1 MSKGFKMV
9 GGDAVVNRTIEMV
22 RDDELLRQ
30 TVELVIGTNQGEWSY
45 DLFEGIDR
53 SVVLCK
59 NYDEDEIR
67 TTIEEA
73 VRKIDDTL
81 TLTDFSLK
89 VDARRHATIS
99 FKLLKSDGEELGVTY
114 TYAD

>member
-9 GGDAVVNRTIEMV
+9 DGDVVVNRTIEIV
-22 RDDELLRQ
+22 RDDELMRQ
-30 TVELVIGTNQGEWSY
+30 TIELVLGTAQGEWSY
-45 DLFEGIDR
+45 DLLEGINR

-67 TTIEEA
+67 STIEEA
-73 VRKIDDTL
+73 VMRVDDTL
-81 TLTDFSLK
+81 TLTDFSLE
-89 VDARRHATIS
+89 VDAKRHATIAI
-99 FKLLKSDGEELGVTY
+99 KLLKPDGEELGVTY

>member
-1 MSKGFKMV
+1 MSKGFKV
-9 GGDAVVNRTIEMV
+9 VDGDVVVNRTIEIV

-45 DLFEGIDR
+45 DLLEGINR

-73 VRKIDDTL
+73 VRRIDDTL
-81 TLTDFSLK
+81 TLTDFTLE